1 MYNLIKKLLK
11 QGEPSP
17 TTIAFDTIPSL
28 LAEHDQAA
36 HNRLIS
42 QTNNPIHSIR
52 NATAQ
57 LQHIVNGIEG
67 AEHDPAIHPKL
78 KSIAKNS
85 LPLFVKAMNSSLSKE
100 LPEDVEEFYEAAVDC
115 VKGCLN
121 ALRGQGRYLQVVFPE
136 EMKNVRIGIDAIGR
150 EINLITGSM
159 TEFRKKKEVIRD
171 IRRSFDAVHDIRVDF
186 AKSSGKNQRIEG
198 RITETTERIAAI
210 ESEINRISVDEGMKT
225 VREMQSE
232 LAAIERDRD
241 ECTRIYAAMSM
252 TASHVFRKSEK
263 IAAKKHMDAEIN
275 TLKHTMELLSGHNT
289 PDIQSLAGALAA
301 SCPIAERMI
310 ADGEII
316 LKNKEERG
324 IFSDSTR
331 YSKYLCTKC
340 GEIETLQARV
350 MEAENALSSHPL
362 LMRLN
367 SLSRE
372 KTQLESMLV
381 KEEHSRQELAEW
393 TARTRD
399 RIPVLIKELQEK
411 LEGMTGGNV
420 QLQMDNQLLS

>member
-1 MYNLIKKLLK
+1 
-11 QGEPSP
+11 
-17 TTIAFDTIPSL
+17 
-28 LAEHDQAA
+28 
-36 HNRLIS
+36 
-42 QTNNPIHSIR
+42 
-52 NATAQ
+52 
-57 LQHIVNGIEG
+57 
-67 AEHDPAIHPKL
+67 
-78 KSIAKNS
+78 
-85 LPLFVKAMNSSLSKE
+85 
-100 LPEDVEEFYEAAVDC
+100 
-115 VKGCLN
+115 
-121 ALRGQGRYLQVVFPE
+121 
-136 EMKNVRIGIDAIGR
+136 
-150 EINLITGSM
+150 M